1 MKGLLS
7 LAGGVIGGGLQY
19 LGQRQANKTNLKI
32 AREARIYDRKMW
44 EKQNEYNSP
53 EQQMM
58 RLKDAGLNP
67 NLAYGSGSVSGNT
80 TGSAPRSP
88 VPTVQSETS
97 GIDPLKWVQSGLGE
111 YMNIRKNAEEVD
123 LIRANRILAERKAQT
138 ETVNSL
144 LKTTLVD
151 MNKARTPLFQKQGSL
166 MDTQIEIGGKKL
178 SLMDVEKRIGEARLP
193 ILINEGKISGV
204 RSKYAERMSD
214 TELQNLQL
222 LTKLR
227 GQQLGINETK
237 WQGLGLDNTIKGLQL
252 QMDSDLKKYNMT
264 KNDNA
269 LIRLVLSADRNFKLS
284 EKFQKNPLFGFKNKG
299 TIHAYRSNE
308 W

>member
-1 MKGLLS
+1 MGGLLS
-7 LAGGVIGGGLQY
+7 LAGGLLGGGIQY

-44 EKQNEYNSP
+44 ERQNEYNSP

-58 RLKDAGLNP
+58 RLKSAGLNP
-67 NLAYGSGSVSGNT
+67 NLVYGSGSVSGNT
-80 TGSAPRSP
+80 TSSAPKSP
-88 VPTVQSETS
+88 VPTVQSELS
-97 GIDPLKWVQSGLGE
+97 GVDPLRWVQSALGE
-111 YMNIRKNAEEVD
+111 YMNLRKNAEEID
-123 LIRANRILAERKAQT
+123 LIRANKILAERKAQT

-151 MNKARTPLFQKQGSL
+151 MNKARTPLYAKQGSL
-166 MDTQIEIGGKKL
+166 MDLQFEIGGKKL
-178 SLMDVEKRIGEARLP
+178 GLMDVEKRIGEARLP

-204 RSKYAERMSD
+204 KSKYAERMSD

-227 GQQLGINETK
+227 GQQLGMNETR
-237 WQGLGLDNTIKGLQL
+237 WQGLGLDNTVKGLQA
-252 QMDSDLKKYNMT
+252 QMDADLRKYNMT
-264 KNDNA
+264 PNDNP
-269 LIRLVLSADRNFKLS
+269 LIRLVLSADRNLGLAKKFK
-284 EKFQKNPLFGFKNKG
+284 ENPILGFKNKG
-299 TIHAYRSNE
+299 KLHPYRSNE